1 MSEPAIGICP
11 VCGAKVNVMHRLIG
25 QGLGGFD
32 LAPYSCNKCGA
43 HLLKNVELNIAWILS
58 FAIAGILANFLPSP
72 FAEIVF
78 GAGIILTVYL
88 WARHA
93 LRTATYTLR
102 PEQKR

>member
-1 MSEPAIGICP
+1 MSEPATGICP
-11 VCGAKVNVMHRLIG
+11 VCGIKVNFMHRLIG

-32 LAPYSCNKCGA
+32 LAPYTCNKCGA
-43 HLLKNVELNIAWILS
+43 QLLKNVEFDVAWILS
-58 FAIAGILANFLPSP
+58 FATAGILANFLSSP

-78 GAGIILTVYL
+78 GAGVILTAFL

-102 PEQKR
+102 PEQKK